1 MSDNITK
8 RVGLGTAYGFA
19 KAGGYEGTVAEFTEL
34 LGNIAIDLARIEN
47 LSVTVT
53 TLPAGSQATASLNGS
68 VLSLGIPKGDTGATG
83 ATGETG
89 APAGFGTVS
98 ATVDDTIGTP
108 SVEVTASGADTAKNF
123 AFAFHNLKGEKG
135 DKGDTGDVTLSQLED
150 FTVVQTDENV
160 EPYNFRATP
169 KCGHI
174 ERLGKV
180 VGVSVAFNQLFPFDS
195 DSWEIYGLLVSVN
208 NGRFVLSGT
217 ASQTGTSALFPSR
230 IYNQIKLIYGHK
242 YLLGVS
248 GTHDFADFRFVIYG
262 STTSSMQ
269 IASPATPKILN
280 CAVQNVTD
288 AEFVSNYISG
298 TAYSAD
304 LQTYLIDLTLALG
317 STIADYV
324 YSLEQATAG
333 AGVAWLKQHFPKMFG
348 QYNAYDAGSIRS
360 VEGVSEH
367 KVVGK
372 NLFDVQ
378 TMLPLTNQG
387 YIGTDGEAVSSAS
400 GSWLYTE
407 YIPIVG
413 KSFVLSSVSGN
424 APCIALYDANKNL
437 IVAKSYNTGG
447 ADVLANVDISAQ
459 TNASFARFSVYTGA
473 DKSIIQLERGSTATD
488 YEPYTVNSY
497 PLDSDLTL
505 RGMLKISNGNL
516 YADGDEYGADG
527 SVSRRYGVVDL
538 GSLEWIMDAN
548 VFRTAPSNMARPAGY
563 IERKDG
569 FICSKYPAD
578 TQISIGYEQMT
589 DKSALRGDANIYIK
603 DTAYSDATAFKT
615 AMNGVYLVYEL
626 ATPTAETADPFT
638 ENQICEAGGT
648 EEFVSTS
655 IVPIGHETEYPLTLS
670 DIRPTANG
678 NYVLKCTVSNGKASY
693 EWVSA

>member
-19 KAGGYEGTVAEFTEL
+19 KAGGYEGTVEEFTEL

-98 ATVDDTIGTP
+98 ATVDDNIGTP

-123 AFAFHNLKGEKG
+123 AFSFHNLKGQKG

-174 ERLGKV
+174 ERLKKV
-180 VGVSVAFNQLFPFDS
+180 VGASVAFNQL
-195 DSWEIYGLLVSVN
+195 VSN
-208 NGRFVLSGT
+208 
-217 ASQTGTSALFPSR
+217 AL
-230 IYNQIKLIYGHK
+230 
-242 YLLGVS
+242 
-248 GTHDFADFRFVIYG
+248 G
-262 STTSSMQ
+262 STIIDGIT
-269 IASPATPKILN
+269 ITKKANGKY
-280 CAVQNVTD
+280 D
-288 AEFVSNYISG
+288 ISG
-298 TAYSAD
+298 TAQANTNIDFNQANMPLRAGGVYAMSGCPAGGSNT
-304 LQTYLIDLTLALG
+304 TYAFGIGGLMLDFGNGAVFKNTNNYEVGFPALAIKSGVSVNFTDVTPQLTDLTLALG

-333 AGVAWLKQHFPKMFG
+333 SGVAWLKQHFPKMFG

-360 VEGVSEH
+360 VEGVSAHITKDADE
-367 KVVGK
+367 
-372 NLFDVQ
+372 N
-378 TMLPLTNQG
+378 
-387 YIGTDGEAVSSAS
+387 
-400 GSWLYTE
+400 
-407 YIPIVG
+407 
-413 KSFVLSSVSGN
+413 VLG
-424 APCIALYDANKNL
+424 
-437 IVAKSYNTGG
+437 
-447 ADVLANVDISAQ
+447 
-459 TNASFARFSVYTGA
+459 
-473 DKSIIQLERGSTATD
+473 
-488 YEPYTVNSY
+488 SY
-497 PLDSDLTL
+497 PLDNSLTL
-505 RGMLKISNGNL
+505 RGTLKIQNGNL
-516 YADGDEYGADG
+516 YADGDEYEADG
-527 SVSRRYGVVDL
+527 SVSRKWGYVVFDGSNDEAWAKYGSGSASAFAMVIDVSNRFEYRTNIDEYLLCDKLKVISPSETWGNFDKWISASSNNSIICGIQSITTVEAWRSYLASNPIVVQYRL
-538 GSLEWIMDAN
+538 A
-548 VFRTAPSNMARPAGY
+548 AP
-563 IERKDG
+563 
-569 FICSKYPAD
+569 
-578 TQISIGYEQMT
+578 TT
-589 DKSALRGDANIYIK
+589 
-603 DTAYSDATAFKT
+603 
-615 AMNGVYLVYEL
+615 
-626 ATPTAETADPFT
+626 ETADPFT

>member
-68 VLSLGIPKGDTGATG
+68 VLSLGIPKGDKGDKG
-83 ATGETG
+83 NTGETG

-98 ATVDDTIGTP
+98 ATVDSSVGTP

-123 AFAFHNLKGEKG
+123 AFAFHNLKGQKG

-180 VGVSVAFNQLFPFDS
+180 VGVSVAFNQLVQTSGTKTDKGVTATFNSNTNKF
-195 DSWEIYGLLVSVN
+195 E
-208 NGRFVLSGT
+208 LSGT
-217 ASQTGTSALFPSR
+217 SDGGYASIFSSLPAKNGHVYVEYLSDVTNPNSVTFDAETFNVTGQSYKFRGNGFTSLVIKATNTVNSNVGIQGFSAGTSMAGISLR
-230 IYNQIKLIYGHK
+230 
-242 YLLGVS
+242 
-248 GTHDFADFRFVIYG
+248 FAI
-262 STTSSMQ
+262 T
-269 IASPATPKILN
+269 
-280 CAVQNVTD
+280 
-288 AEFVSNYISG
+288 
-298 TAYSAD
+298 
-304 LQTYLIDLTLALG
+304 DLTLALG

-333 AGVAWLKQHFPKMFG
+333 AGVTWLKQHFPKMFG

-367 KVVGK
+367 KVVGF
-372 NLFDVQ
+372 NQWDEEWENG
-378 TMLPLTNQG
+378 TIDNSTGLP
-387 YIGTDGEAVSSAS
+387 VS
-400 GSWLYTE
+400 GSTTIRSKN
-407 YIPIVG
+407 YIPAIG
-413 KSFVLSSVSGN
+413 GQSYYCKCANTWAQLFS
-424 APCIALYDANKNL
+424 YDANHNL
-437 IVAKSYNTGG
+437 LEAWGSDGENPK
-447 ADVLANVDISAQ
+447 VLPN
-459 TNASFARFSVYTGA
+459 NACYIKFRA
-473 DKSIIQLERGSTATD
+473 STAYGTTYKND
-488 YEPYTVNSY
+488 ICINISDTSKNGTYEPYTVNSY

-505 RGMLKISNGNL
+505 RGMLKIQNGNL
-516 YADGDEYGADG
+516 YAGGDEYGADG
-527 SVSRRYGVVDL
+527 SVSRKWTEVDL
-538 GSLEWIMDAN
+538 GSLTWSLRGTGSTQKVWSATLPYDYYGYNVGALVEWIGVPAL
-548 VFRTAPSNMARPAGY
+548 VEASNAVSLIGVV
-563 IERKDG
+563 
-569 FICSKYPAD
+569 D
-578 TQISIGYEQMT
+578 TTPQ
-589 DKSALRGDANIYIK
+589 
-603 DTAYSDATAFKT
+603 
-615 AMNGVYLVYEL
+615 GVYSYINAGVTTNVIYAVTSASATKPTGTLIYKL
-626 ATPTAETADPFT
+626 ATPTTETADPFT
-638 ENQICEAGGT
+638 ENQICESGGT